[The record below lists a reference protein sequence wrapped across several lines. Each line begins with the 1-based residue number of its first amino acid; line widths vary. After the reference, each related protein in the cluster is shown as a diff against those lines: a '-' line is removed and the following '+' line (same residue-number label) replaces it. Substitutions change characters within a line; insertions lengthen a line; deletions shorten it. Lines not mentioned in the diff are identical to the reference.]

1 MKRISV
7 IVPVYNRASLVGR
20 CLDSVMAQTCP
31 PDELIVVDNGST
43 DGSQT
48 VILDWMGENSDKG
61 VDLKFYEEKKKG
73 ACHARQKGLE
83 NAEGDYVIFF
93 DSDDEMLPELVE
105 NVVETVKINPDI
117 DVVTWRCQIN
127 QLDGTKKIP
136 AFLPQNPV
144 EGHLIHALLM
154 TVNYAARRELS
165 LNSGGWSKSI
175 KVWDDYE
182 LGLRIILQNP
192 KVSGIPKVLAQVYS
206 QEESITGTDF
216 SSKEGEWESTLE
228 EMDLTVD
235 NSNHPQKRR
244 IKRILNYRRAIL
256 AAHYSREGNSKGAAG
271 LMKKT
276 LSGLPAKERLPLLF
290 SYHFTRFGLRGVWRI
305 VRYFI

>member
-48 VILDWMGENSDKG
+48 VILDWMGENSCKG

-83 NAEGDYVIFF
+83 NAGGDYVIFF
-93 DSDDEMLPELVE
+93 DSDDEMLPELM
-105 NVVETVKINPDI
+105 ETAADSLKEEEDTDI
-117 DVVTWRCQIN
+117 VCWKASIL
-127 QLDGTKKIP
+127 QLNGRLRTP
-136 AFLPQNPV
+136 PV
-144 EGHLIHALLM
+144 ISGNSLESHLIHTLLRPQGYM
-154 TVNYAARRELS
+154 VRKEF
-165 LNSGGWSKSI
+165 LNSAGGWSKPVR
-175 KVWDDYE
+175 VWNDFE
-182 LGLRIILQNP
+182 LGLRLLLNNP
-192 KVSGIPKVLAQVYS
+192 KIKTVPKVLAQIYS

-216 SSKEGEWESTLE
+216 SSKEGEWESTLD

-235 NSNHPQKRR
+235 NSDHPQKKK

-256 AAHYSREGNSKGAAG
+256 AAHYSREGNLKGATR

-290 SYHFTRFGLRGVWRI
+290 SYHFTRFGLRGAWRI